1 MRALGRIK
9 TAVIGPATAER
20 LASFGLSSD
29 ILPESYRAES
39 VVAAFADIDLKGA
52 RILLPRAAEAR
63 PVLPVELGRMGAKV
77 DEVAAY
83 RTVPDESGREALLAA
98 LEDGGIDM
106 VTFTSSSTV
115 RNFKALLPAERAESL
130 MRNVTVASIGPI
142 TSQTA
147 AELGFRVDLDADPYT
162 IEGLVDAIL
171 AHYAAKRPKAG
182 V

>member
-1 MRALGRIK
+1 M
-9 TAVIGPATAER
+9 
-20 LASFGLSSD
+20 
-29 ILPESYRAES
+29 PESYRAES
-39 VVAAFADIDLKGA
+39 VVAAFANIDLKRA

-63 PVLPVELGRMGAKV
+63 PVLPVELGHMGAKV

-83 RTVPDESGREALLAA
+83 RTVPDESGREALMAA
-98 LEDGGIDM
+98 LQDGEIDM

-115 RNFKALLPAERAESL
+115 RNFKALLPADRADAL
-130 MRNVTVASIGPI
+130 MRTVTVASIGPI

-147 AELGFRVDLDADPYT
+147 GELGFRVDLNADPYT

-171 AHYAAKRPKAG
+171 AHYTAQRPKRA